1 MLFRRR
7 PTSRATASVG
17 GALQWAQMFRT
28 AHILPGR
35 LRLRFKSLKGDSV
48 KAATLQQ
55 QLSEVAGISR
65 AEVNAATGSL
75 LLHYDHHLLESPAFL
90 NAISEALGQ
99 AFPGQFAPGRLHL
112 VVKPLK
118 GNKELAGWIVRCLS
132 PVAGIERLEL
142 DPGTG
147 ALLLVYDPHEVTK
160 PAFIKAL
167 MPRIEELLPGLDVQG
182 MFVRAGFK
190 VR

>member
-7 PTSRATASVG
+7 PASRATTSVG
-17 GALQWAQMFRT
+17 GTLQWAQLFRA

-35 LRLRFKSLKGDSV
+35 LRLRFKALKGERA

-55 QLSEVAGISR
+55 HLGDVAGISR
-65 AEVNAATGSL
+65 AEVNPTTGSL
-75 LLHYDHHLLESPAFL
+75 LLHFDPHLLESPAFL

-99 AFPGQFAPGRLHL
+99 VFPGQFAPGRVNL

-118 GNKELAGWIVRCLS
+118 GNAELAGWIVRCLT

-142 DPGTG
+142 DSGSG
-147 ALLLVYDPHEVTK
+147 ACLLVYDPNQVTK
-160 PAFIKAL
+160 PAFIKAVV
-167 MPRIEELLPGLDVQG
+167 PRLEEILPGLDVQG
-182 MFVRAGFK
+182 MLVRAGFK

>member
-7 PTSRATASVG
+7 PASRVITSVG
-17 GALQWAQMFRT
+17 GTLQWAQLFRA

-35 LRLRFKSLKGDSV
+35 LRLRFKALKGEPT
-48 KAATLQQ
+48 KAAALQQ
-55 QLSEVAGISR
+55 HLGDVVGISR
-65 AEVNAATGSL
+65 AEVNPTTGSL
-75 LLHYDHHLLESPAFL
+75 LLHYDPRLLESPAFL

-99 AFPGQFAPGRLHL
+99 AFPGQFAPGRVNL

-118 GNKELAGWIVRCLS
+118 GNVELAAWIVQCLS
-132 PVAGIERLEL
+132 QVVGIERLEL

-147 ALLLVYDPHEVTK
+147 ACLLVYDPHQVTK
-160 PAFIKAL
+160 PIFVKAVL
-167 MPRIEELLPGLDVQG
+167 PRLEELLPGVDVQG
-182 MFVRAGFK
+182 MLVRAGFR

>member
-7 PTSRATASVG
+7 PASRTTASVG
-17 GALQWAQMFRT
+17 GALQWAQMYRT

-35 LRLRFKSLKGDSV
+35 LRLRFKALKGDPV

-55 QLSEVAGISR
+55 HLSEVAGISR
-65 AEVNAATGSL
+65 AEVSAATGSL
-75 LLHYDHHLLESPAFL
+75 LLHYDHRLLESPAFL
-90 NAISEALGQ
+90 NAISAALGQ

>member
-7 PTSRATASVG
+7 PVSRATASVG
-17 GALQWAQMFRT
+17 GTLQWVQLFRA

-35 LRLRFKSLKGDSV
+35 LRLRFKALKGEPA
-48 KAATLQQ
+48 KAAILQQ
-55 QLSEVAGISR
+55 HLGDVVGISR
-65 AEVNAATGSL
+65 AEVNPTTGSL
-75 LLHYDHHLLESPAFL
+75 LLQYDPHLLESPAFL
-90 NAISEALGQ
+90 NAVSEALGQ
-99 AFPGQFAPGRLHL
+99 GFPGQFAPGRVNL

-118 GNKELAGWIVRCLS
+118 GNAELAGWIAQSLT

-147 ALLLVYDPHEVTK
+147 ACLLVYDPHQVTK
-160 PAFIKAL
+160 PVFIKAVL
-167 MPRIEELLPGLDVQG
+167 PRLEELLPGVDVQG
-182 MFVRAGFK
+182 MLVRAGFK